1 VKPSND
7 PPCRHRGDGT
17 SARFLPSVCG
27 YSTKYACVHN
37 RRLLTFLAL
46 GAGRGSTYVRFF
58 LYVPMPSRVCRH
70 IRQDLRRLAS
80 FFGKVEIFPAGA
92 GCILPR
98 LTCQC
103 FGAPPQRRLLPA
115 SCERSTVRDQRPSKV
130 QAQDS
135 ARLQGFSIRKSDWK
149 AAPAKSKKA
158 LAALLPR
165 VPKELQPQ
173 YGQGSLVPFGRNQGR
188 VSAATEVR
196 RCAPGTPVV
205 PASATQPSTIFF
217 ASSVSVA

>member
-103 FGAPPQRRLLPA
+103 FGAPPQPRLLPA
-115 SCERSTVRDQRPSKV
+115 SCERSTVRTSAQARSKPRIPHAFRDLVLGSQTGRRPRRNPRKRSPPYCQECRKNSNRSMGKVPSCHLGEIKGVYRQQRK
-130 QAQDS
+130 
-135 ARLQGFSIRKSDWK
+135 
-149 AAPAKSKKA
+149 
-158 LAALLPR
+158 
-165 VPKELQPQ
+165 
-173 YGQGSLVPFGRNQGR
+173 
-188 VSAATEVR
+188 
-196 RCAPGTPVV
+196 
-205 PASATQPSTIFF
+205 
-217 ASSVSVA
+217 